1 MKDFVVFINTYK
13 GTDYVLKII
22 ERVAKAK
29 GMLDIYREMMEH
41 ITKIHNIRPWGE
53 IQKFAQKIGCYLY
66 DGDKPSNDS
75 RIKIQGIFAKGK
87 VMMNILKN
95 RYDVKLE
102 LDENSLYHLDEE
114 SGALFEVN

>member
-1 MKDFVVFINTYK
+1 MKDFVIFINTYK

-41 ITKIHNIRPWGE
+41 ITKIHNMRPWGE

-75 RIKIQGIFAKGK
+75 MIEIQGIFAKGK
-87 VMMNILKN
+87 AMMAILKN
-95 RYDVKLE
+95 RYDVELE
-102 LDENSLYHLDEE
+102 LNEDSLYYIDEKT
-114 SGALFEVN
+114 GMLIEVG